1 MAEIEIYDSFKNK
14 LTPKRIFSSESNVLN
29 EMLGNKIQQMFDGN
43 VLTFYTNYTKKSTW
57 IGVEFE
63 NPVSISQIS
72 FLPRNDDNFIREDE
86 IYQLYYWCKDEWHLL
101 QTMKGKKDGI
111 LTVNNVPQNALL
123 LLHNAT
129 KGKEDR
135 IFTYENDN
143 QVWW

>member
-1 MAEIEIYDSFKNK
+1 
-14 LTPKRIFSSESNVLN
+14 
-29 EMLGNKIQQMFDGN
+29 MLGNKIQQMFDGN

-111 LTVNNVPQNALL
+111 LIVNNVPQNALL

-129 KGKEDR
+129 KGKEER